1 MTLHLTHEQLCD
13 LILADSSL
21 PLEGE
26 FQNRRAADSDVVHA
40 HLSACPTCS
49 AEFRSLATRLSHFR
63 DASVAYARQ
72 EFAQSSVRR
81 SSIAPPHS
89 YLSQPLYWTAAALV
103 FVAALFPLSMHRQHA
118 ISPIAA
124 TTLSVA
130 QHRIRRSAADRHRPE
145 GLRRRAISDGAARG
159 SHRRGK
165 LDNIHLSSKDQLTC
179 AETYTFAHF
188 ALIFFGSLR
197 HRPATR
203 RWPAT
208 GTVPRQGWLGR
219 RR

>member
-49 AEFRSLATRLSHFR
+49 AEFRSLRDSLSHFR

-72 EFAQSSVRR
+72 EFAHSSVRR

-130 QHRIRRSAADRHRPE
+130 QQTESDEALLTDIDQKVSADVPSPMEPLADP
-145 GLRRRAISDGAARG
+145 
-159 SHRRGK
+159 
-165 LDNIHLSSKDQLTC
+165 T
-179 AETYTFAHF
+179 AEANSTT
-188 ALIFFGSLR
+188 STSVQR
-197 HRPATR
+197 TN
-203 RWPAT
+203 
-208 GTVPRQGWLGR
+208 
-219 RR
+219 